1 MICENRKFKSLILVL
16 IFTYGIHSTYA
27 QNWANDFGYD
37 DLVEELSS
45 EPIIDYES
53 MVFIPAQDNSWKYRK
68 GTSEASSPSWQ
79 WRTLDFQENEEWIQ
93 GQTPIG
99 YGDGDDNTVLT
110 DMRGPSINLSPPYS
124 SIYLR
129 RKFIVESGK
138 IPSRLLLRTYIDDG
152 AIIWINGHE
161 VARLNVSKGTIS
173 HDSTAYS
180 HEAKWESQI
189 IGRSSLLL
197 NEGENI
203 IAVQALNSS
212 VLSSDFSFDI
222 ELKSAPFKVSLVEAA
237 DAEGRFLPEDSPNLE
252 PEDGYNFQGTSSFEK
267 QTFRVKTF
275 SESVSYERSGHSES
289 VGKRFFSDE
298 SITSWIPLVDV
309 YAANQWSSQ
318 DFLLFGTLLPP
329 LTEES
334 MIQNHSW
341 ISYGYSD
348 TSSAAEIDS
357 AVLAENEII
366 RRFDYAIDR
375 DQFIACVG
383 LNNGDSSKVPSI
395 LASSYNAIV
404 VGNTNG
410 SHSRGGTPSVLGIGS
425 GTVNH
430 DGAGRLKPDVVAND
444 NSTSNC
450 TPQVSSAISLLYGI
464 SSNLGMPNACFPET
478 MKAIIMA
485 GAEKDKL
492 NDWTRSSTKPID
504 QVYGAGKINVNNSY
518 KILTK
523 GDQSSLEKFQY
534 YGWDFKSLES
544 DDEVFYDL
552 VFDQDISE
560 VIFSLNWNRSIISSP
575 WINGSKYNAS
585 TANMSL
591 SFCRDDGENLI
602 LYDFSDSSIDN
613 LEHLYLRGIP
623 KGRYQLKVAT
633 DISTEFGLA
642 WRAEKGNLPNL
653 KIGTDS
659 QNIVINC
666 QNLIKGKGFKLQK
679 SNDLLNWSTH
689 KNFTVTETSF
699 VFNEP
704 QEENLENKIFYRLE
718 WDPVN

>member
-1 MICENRKFKSLILVL
+1 MICENREFKSLTLVL
-16 IFTYGIHSTYA
+16 LFTYGIYSTYA
-27 QNWANDFGYD
+27 QSWANDVGYD
-37 DLVEELSS
+37 ELVEELSS
-45 EPIIDYES
+45 HPIVNYES
-53 MVFIPAQDNSWKYRK
+53 SVFIPAQDTSWKYRK
-68 GTSEASSPSWQ
+68 GTSEPSSPSWL
-79 WRTLDFQENEEWIQ
+79 WRTLDFQENEDWIQ

-99 YGDGDDNTVLT
+99 YGDGDDNTILT
-110 DMRGPSINLSPPYS
+110 DMRGPNINLSPPYT

-129 RKFIVESGK
+129 RKFIVERGK
-138 IPSRLLLRTYIDDG
+138 IPSRLILRTYIDDG
-152 AIIWINGHE
+152 AIIWINGYE
-161 VARLNVSKGTIS
+161 VARLYVSKDTIS

-180 HEAKWESQI
+180 HEAKWESI
-189 IGRSSLLL
+189 IISRSSLLL

-212 VLSSDFSFDI
+212 LLSSDFSFDI

-237 DAEGRFLPEDSPNLE
+237 NTEGNFLPEDSPNLE
-252 PEDGYNFQGTSSFEK
+252 PEEGYNFQGTGSFK
-267 QTFRVKTF
+267 QQVFRVKTF
-275 SESVSYERSGHSES
+275 SENVSYEKSGHSEG
-289 VGKRFFSDE
+289 VGKIFFSDE
-298 SITSWIPLVDV
+298 SITSWIPSVDV

-318 DFLLFGTLLPP
+318 DFLLFGTSLPP

-341 ISYGYSD
+341 ISYGYND
-348 TSSAAEIDS
+348 DNSATEIDS
-357 AVLAENEII
+357 IVLAHNEII
-366 RRFDYAIDR
+366 RRFDYAINR

-383 LNNGDSSKVPSI
+383 LNNGDSTKVPSI

-430 DGAGRLKPDVVAND
+430 DGIGRLKPDIVAND

-485 GAEKDKL
+485 GAEKNQLK
-492 NDWTRSSTKPID
+492 DWTRSSTKPID
-504 QVYGAGKINVNNSY
+504 QVYGAGKIDVHNSY

-523 GDQSSLEKFQY
+523 GDQSTSKEAHY
-534 YGWDFKSLES
+534 YGWDFKSLEAES
-544 DDEVFYDL
+544 EIFYDL
-552 VFDQDISE
+552 VFDQDIKE
-560 VIFSLNWNRSIISSP
+560 AIFSLNWNRSIISAP
-575 WINGSKYNAS
+575 WIDGRNYNSS

-591 SFCRDDGENLI
+591 SICRNNGENLI
-602 LYDFSDSSIDN
+602 LYDLSDSSIDN

-623 KGRYQLKVAT
+623 KGHYQLKVST

-642 WRAEKGNLPNL
+642 WRAEKGNLPKI

-659 QNIVINC
+659 QNIIINC
-666 QNLIKGKGFKLQK
+666 ENLIKGKDFKLQK
-679 SNDLLNWSTH
+679 SSNLSNWTTQRDFTAND
-689 KNFTVTETSF
+689 TSF
-699 VFNEP
+699 VFIEP
-704 QEENLENKIFYRLE
+704 QEGDLENKSFFRLE
-718 WDPVN
+718 WNPVN

>member
-1 MICENRKFKSLILVL
+1 MICENRKFKPLALGLLIT
-16 IFTYGIHSTYA
+16 FGISTSYS
-27 QNWANDFGYD
+27 QTWGNDVGYS

-45 EPIIDYES
+45 QPIIDYES
-53 MVFIPAQDNSWKYRK
+53 KVLIPAQDDNWKYRK
-68 GTSEASSPSWQ
+68 GTSEASSPIWL
-79 WRTLDFQENEEWIQ
+79 WRALDFQEDEKWIQ

-99 YGDGDDNTVLT
+99 YGDGDDNTILT
-110 DMRGPSINLSPPYS
+110 DMRGPSINLSPPYTC
-124 SIYLR
+124 IYLR

-138 IPSRLLLRTYIDDG
+138 IPSRLILRTYIDDG
-152 AIIWINGHE
+152 AIIWINGYE
-161 VARLNVSKGTIS
+161 VARINVSKDIIS
-173 HDSTAYS
+173 HDSTAFN
-180 HEAKWESQI
+180 HEAKWESKI

-212 VLSSDFSFDI
+212 ILSSDFSFDI

-252 PEDGYNFQGTSSFEK
+252 PEDRYNFQGTSSFE
-267 QTFRVKTF
+267 QQMFTVKTF
-275 SESVSYERSGHSES
+275 SESVSYERSSHSES

-298 SITSWIPLVDV
+298 SITSWIPLVDI

-318 DFLLFGTLLPP
+318 DFLLFGTSSPP

-341 ISYGYSD
+341 ISYGYND

-357 AVLAENEII
+357 IVLTHNEII
-366 RRFDYAIDR
+366 RRFDYAINR

-383 LNNGDSSKVPSI
+383 LNNSNSTKVPSI

-430 DGAGRLKPDVVAND
+430 DGTGRLKPDIVAND

-485 GAEKDKL
+485 GAEKNQLK
-492 NDWTRSSTKPID
+492 DWTRSSTKPID

-534 YGWDFKSLES
+534 YGWDFKSLEAE
-544 DDEVFYDL
+544 DEVFYNIA
-552 VFDQDISE
+552 FDHDISE
-560 VIFSLNWNRSIISSP
+560 AIFSLNWNRSIISAP
-575 WINGSKYNAS
+575 WINGSEYNAS

-591 SFCRDDGENLI
+591 SIFRDDGEKLI
-602 LYDFSDSSIDN
+602 LYDSSDSSIDN

-623 KGRYQLKVAT
+623 KGRYQLKVST

-666 QNLIKGKGFKLQK
+666 QNLIKGKDFTLQK
-679 SNDLLNWSTH
+679 SNDLSRWSTH
-689 KNFTVTETSF
+689 QNFTAKETSF

-704 QEENLENKIFYRLE
+704 QEENLKNKVFYRLE
-718 WDPVN
+718 WNPVN

>member
-1 MICENRKFKSLILVL
+1 ML
-16 IFTYGIHSTYA
+16 FTYGIHSTYA

-37 DLVEELSS
+37 ELVEELSS
-45 EPIIDYES
+45 EPIIDYGS
-53 MVFIPAQDNSWKYRK
+53 MVIIPAQDTSWKYRK

-99 YGDGDDNTVLT
+99 YGGGENTVLT
-110 DMRGPSINLSPPYS
+110 DMRGPSINLSTPYT

-152 AIIWINGHE
+152 SIIWINGHE
-161 VARLNVSKGTIS
+161 VARLNVSKDTIS

-180 HEAKWESQI
+180 HEAKWESKI

-203 IAVQALNSS
+203 IAVHAFNSN

-222 ELKSAPFKVSLVEAA
+222 ELKSTPFKVSLVEAA

-252 PEDGYNFQGTSSFEK
+252 PEDGYNFQGNSFFEK
-267 QTFRVKTF
+267 QIFRVKTF
-275 SESVSYERSGHSES
+275 SESVSYERSSHSEG
-289 VGKRFFSDE
+289 VGKRFFGDE
-298 SITSWIPLVDV
+298 SITSWIPSVDV

-341 ISYGYSD
+341 ITYGYSEN
-348 TSSAAEIDS
+348 SSAAEIDS
-357 AVLAENEII
+357 IVLAHNEII
-366 RRFDYAIDR
+366 RRFDYAINR

-444 NSTSNC
+444 NSTSSC

-485 GAEKDKL
+485 GAEKDQL

-666 QNLIKGKGFKLQK
+666 QNLIKGKVFKLQK

-689 KNFTVTETSF
+689 KNFTVKETSF

>member
-1 MICENRKFKSLILVL
+1 
-16 IFTYGIHSTYA
+16 
-27 QNWANDFGYD
+27 
-37 DLVEELSS
+37 
-45 EPIIDYES
+45 
-53 MVFIPAQDNSWKYRK
+53 
-68 GTSEASSPSWQ
+68 
-79 WRTLDFQENEEWIQ
+79 
-93 GQTPIG
+93 
-99 YGDGDDNTVLT
+99 
-110 DMRGPSINLSPPYS
+110 MRGPSINLSPPYT

-180 HEAKWESQI
+180 HEAKWESKI

-203 IAVQALNSS
+203 IAVQALNSN
-212 VLSSDFSFDI
+212 VLSADFSFDI
-222 ELKSAPFKVSLVEAA
+222 ELKSAPLKVSLVEAA

-252 PEDGYNFQGTSSFEK
+252 PEDGYNFQGNSSFEK
-267 QTFRVKTF
+267 QIFRVKTF
-275 SESVSYERSGHSES
+275 SESVSYERSSHSEG
-289 VGKRFFSDE
+289 VGKRFFGDE
-298 SITSWIPLVDV
+298 SITSWIPSVDV

-318 DFLLFGTLLPP
+318 DFLLFGTSLPP

-341 ISYGYSD
+341 ITYGYSD

-357 AVLAENEII
+357 IVLAHNEII
-366 RRFDYAIDR
+366 RRFDYAINR

-425 GTVNH
+425 GEVNH
-430 DGAGRLKPDVVAND
+430 DGTGRLKPDVVAND

-450 TPQVSSAISLLYGI
+450 TPQVSSAVSLLYGI
-464 SSNLGMPNACFPET
+464 SSNLGIPNACLPET

-485 GAEKDKL
+485 GAEKDQL
-492 NDWTRSSTKPID
+492 NNWTRSSTKPID

-523 GDQSSLEKFQY
+523 GDQSSLEKFLSSKISPISDEIKKLINDQNY
-534 YGWDFKSLES
+534 LDKVLAEGAFKAE
-544 DDEVFYDL
+544 E
-552 VFDQDISE
+552 IAGKKIKE
-560 VIFSLNWNRSIISSP
+560 MKKII
-575 WINGSKYNAS
+575 
-585 TANMSL
+585 
-591 SFCRDDGENLI
+591 
-602 LYDFSDSSIDN
+602 
-613 LEHLYLRGIP
+613 
-623 KGRYQLKVAT
+623 
-633 DISTEFGLA
+633 
-642 WRAEKGNLPNL
+642 
-653 KIGTDS
+653 
-659 QNIVINC
+659 
-666 QNLIKGKGFKLQK
+666 GF
-679 SNDLLNWSTH
+679 
-689 KNFTVTETSF
+689 
-699 VFNEP
+699 
-704 QEENLENKIFYRLE
+704 
-718 WDPVN
+718 